1 MLGIGKHIQGIFNE
15 QVVYKPFHTRKH
27 GDIHRKGDIIRMIK
41 NCNQCLTLKA
51 NQEELSRGLKHG
63 VRFPKKCK
71 ERLLRHLKNMARVQ
85 ELQEDLRK

>member
-1 MLGIGKHIQGIFNE
+1 MLGIGKNIQDIFNE
-15 QVVYKPFHTRKH
+15 QVVFKPFHTRKH
-27 GDIHRKGDIIRMIK
+27 GDIDRKGDIRMIK
-41 NCNQCLTLKA
+41 KCLTLKA
-51 NQEELSRGLKHG
+51 NQKDLSRGLKHG